1 MYFPGLLAPNHR
13 IVGPAYTVRMV
24 PASDKTFPTPPTHFA
39 DAIPKDAVVFIS
51 QPKGLISSCWGEL
64 ISACA
69 QRLGAAG
76 VVIDGRFR
84 DIAEHCELGMGP
96 FARGV
101 SILGSNIFTRSSE
114 LNMPVW
120 YENVEVGREVMV
132 RPGDYIMGD
141 ADGVVVVPE
150 DKVEKCVR
158 LCQERYDID
167 EETRRCSEQAEPMG
181 PTIQRLKK

>member
-1 MYFPGLLAPNHR
+1 
-13 IVGPAYTVRMV
+13 
-24 PASDKTFPTPPTHFA
+24 
-39 DAIPKDAVVFIS
+39 
-51 QPKGLISSCWGEL
+51 
-64 ISACA
+64 
-69 QRLGAAG
+69 
-76 VVIDGRFR
+76 
-84 DIAEHCELGMGP
+84 
-96 FARGV
+96 
-101 SILGSNIFTRSSE
+101 
-114 LNMPVW
+114 MPVW

-167 EETRRCSEQAEPMG
+167 EETRRCLERGEPMG